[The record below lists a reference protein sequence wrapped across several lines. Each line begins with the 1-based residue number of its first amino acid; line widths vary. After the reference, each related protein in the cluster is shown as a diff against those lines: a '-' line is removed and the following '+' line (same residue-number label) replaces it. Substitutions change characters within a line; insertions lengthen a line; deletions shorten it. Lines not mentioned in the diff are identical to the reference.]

1 MLYAAAILWG
11 GIRFKNR
18 YITNCGIF
26 IVCVTLLRVI
36 TYDIIN
42 LPIVYKLL
50 LFLVLGVALL
60 VTSYYYSKCLGNKG
74 ADKFIS
80 TNGTEPELGST
91 ASSTTSQGVS
101 SKDTQELKDIEI
113 PDLTDQNAF
122 KKVDSAASQSP
133 FSDRLS
139 GAANVGTM
147 DSSVAESK
155 NNLEET
161 TAVKAAQTSPAMDKP
176 SWHND

>member
-1 MLYAAAILWG
+1 MNHDSEKWLDDRISEDVD
-11 GIRFKNR
+11 RM
-18 YITNCGIF
+18 
-26 IVCVTLLRVI
+26 
-36 TYDIIN
+36 
-42 LPIVYKLL
+42 
-50 LFLVLGVALL
+50 
-60 VTSYYYSKCLGNKG
+60 
-74 ADKFIS
+74 ADKRIK
-80 TNGTEPELGST
+80 ELMESE
-91 ASSTTSQGVS
+91 
-101 SKDTQELKDIEI
+101 ELKDIEI

-139 GAANVGTM
+139 GAANVGNM

-161 TAVKAAQTSPAMDKP
+161 TAVKAAQTSSAMDKP